1 MSTNASLCP
10 ICNTPMNFEKREIKK
25 GIYAQVE
32 VCPKCLEE
40 FIDLKEHEKV
50 YREYFS
56 KAFKSGNSIA
66 VRIPKE
72 LADKIGLKDGTP
84 LKIDIEDDNKIV
96 IEARA

>member
-1 MSTNASLCP
+1 MS
-10 ICNTPMNFEKREIKK
+10 FEKREIKT

-40 FIDLKEHEKV
+40 FIDLKEHERV
-50 YREYFS
+50 YREHFS

-66 VRIPKE
+66 VRIPKD
-72 LADKIGLKDGTP
+72 LADKIGLQEGTP
-84 LKIDIEDDNKIV
+84 IKIELEDGNKIV

>member
-1 MSTNASLCP
+1 
-10 ICNTPMNFEKREIKK
+10 MNFEKRELKK

-84 LKIDIEDDNKIV
+84 LKINIEDDNKIV

>member
-1 MSTNASLCP
+1 MS
-10 ICNTPMNFEKREIKK
+10 FEKREIKK

-50 YREYFS
+50 YREYYS
-56 KAFKSGNSIA
+56 KAFKSGNSLA

-72 LADKIGLKDGTP
+72 LADKIGLQEGTP
-84 LKIDIEDDNKIV
+84 LKIGLGDDGKIT